1 MRLILYLLI
10 FLAFSCDKQQKSIE
24 YYKKKE
30 TLTHSDL
37 KHIITVEFNLAS
49 GGLKLLNS
57 TDTGVLRK
65 ATIINSQIEEWEE
78 VRKKN
83 ETVELEKEEL
93 DQLESIVSFRQIY
106 IRKMSEALER
116 H

>member
-1 MRLILYLLI
+1 MV
-10 FLAFSCDKQQKSIE
+10 FLVSSCDKQQKSIE

-37 KHIITVEFNLAS
+37 KYIISAEYTLAS
-49 GGLKLLNS
+49 SGLKLLNS
-57 TDTGVLRK
+57 TDTGTLRK
-65 ATIINSQIEEWEE
+65 ATAINTQIEEWEE

-83 ETVELEKEEL
+83 EKIELEKEEL

-106 IRKMSEALER
+106 IRRMTEVLEAR
-116 H
+116 